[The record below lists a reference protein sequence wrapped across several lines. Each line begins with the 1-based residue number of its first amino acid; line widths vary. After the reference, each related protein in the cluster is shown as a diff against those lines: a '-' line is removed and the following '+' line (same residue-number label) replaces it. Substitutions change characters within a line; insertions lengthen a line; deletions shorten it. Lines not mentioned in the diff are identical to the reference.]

1 VPVYLGCW
9 VTQIPNQ
16 CLVVSDGP
24 WWSSTVTVA
33 RHLAMPDASSR
44 VLRSPAEFL
53 QTVTCSCARASEHL
67 PWGLVP
73 LSGINTWSPLSAG
86 HPEPDDVPPAAFR
99 TLSTACSS
107 SCLARLFRRAAVSRV
122 SLQGL
127 LPPSEPYHL
136 VGGHD
141 PRAVGAIRLPVARRQ
156 RTSRRPQGRALVQ
169 SPRCPT
175 ELFTPP
181 SPVSLPAFFQTPSG
195 YSQRPGPCHRTSSA
209 RGLCG
214 AVLRVPR
221 TVTLSVSISL
231 CAWPLSP
238 EALPVRAL
246 RPSS

>member
-1 VPVYLGCW
+1 MHPLVCFVLLQSSFRQSPARALARPSISRGVLSLLAASTRG
-9 VTQIPNQ
+9 VHSPPGIPSPTTFRPQ
-16 CLVVSDGP
+16 RF
-24 WWSSTVTVA
+24 A
-33 RHLAMPDASSR
+33 RSRRLAPPR
-44 VLRSPAEFL
+44 VLRVCFA
-53 QTVTCSCARASEHL
+53 AL
-67 PWGLVP
+67 PCPG
-73 LSGINTWSPLSAG
+73 
-86 HPEPDDVPPAAFR
+86 FR
-99 TLSTACSS
+99 
-107 SCLARLFRRAAVSRV
+107 FK
-122 SLQGL
+122 GL

-169 SPRCPT
+169 SPQCPT
-175 ELFTPP
+175 KLFTSP
-181 SPVSLPAFFQTPSG
+181 SPVSLLAFFQTPSG
-195 YSQRPGPCHRTSSA
+195 YSQRPWPCHRTSSA